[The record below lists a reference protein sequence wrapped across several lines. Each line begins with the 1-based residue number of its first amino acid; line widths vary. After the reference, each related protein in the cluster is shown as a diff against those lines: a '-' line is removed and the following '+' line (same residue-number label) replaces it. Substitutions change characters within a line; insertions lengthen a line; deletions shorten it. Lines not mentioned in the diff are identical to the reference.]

1 MSKTKTGAVWED
13 REVLFDLPFAY
24 LRLRPSEKIF
34 DRIEP
39 IEDTKGNS
47 GTKGRMVVTN
57 LRVIWHSLASP
68 RINLSIG
75 LNCVLS
81 TTTKVVNSGLR
92 GTTQAL
98 HLLAAF
104 RTSRYEFVF
113 TNLSPNCIR
122 HYTSVVGVHRAYA
135 ASRMYRDLK
144 LRTAVIQHKQLK
156 VLPLEKIC
164 LNEHS
169 IWNLSSD
176 SGNLGSMVVTNVRV
190 VWHADVND
198 AFNVSMPYITI
209 ESISMKDSKFGEALV
224 FVVRQES
231 GGYVLGFRADP
242 TERLRPLLAELR
254 ALHQAYNER
263 PIFGVEMT
271 WGNETTKPT
280 TDDIEELEEIGEPR
294 GEMGPNLYLASQLA
308 QNKSENEVQPVY
320 SSYLGL
326 AIEPLKE
333 GFTLKSLFEVQTN
346 S

>member
-1 MSKTKTGAVWED
+1 MSKAKTGSVWED

-24 LRLRPSEKIF
+24 LKLRPGEKIF

-57 LRVIWHSLASP
+57 LRIIWHSMSSP

-81 TTTKVVNSGLR
+81 TNTKVVNSGLR

-98 HLLAAF
+98 YMLAAF
-104 RTSRYEFVF
+104 KNNRYEFIF
-113 TNLSPNCIR
+113 TNLSPNCVR
-122 HYTSVVGVHRAYA
+122 HYTSVAGVHKAYA
-135 ASRMYRDLK
+135 GSRMYRDLK
-144 LRTAVIQHKQLK
+144 LRGAIIHNKHLRI
-156 VLPLEKIC
+156 LPLEKIC
-164 LNEHS
+164 LHEHS
-169 IWNLSSD
+169 LWNLSSD
-176 SGNLGSMVVTNVRV
+176 SGNLGTMVVTNVRV
-190 VWHADVND
+190 VWYADIND

-209 ESISMKDSKFGEALV
+209 ESISIRDSKFGEALV
-224 FVVRQES
+224 FVVRQTS

-242 TERLRPLLAELR
+242 RERLRPLLTELQ
-254 ALHQAYNER
+254 ALHQAYTEK
-263 PIFGVEMT
+263 PIFGIELT
-271 WGNETTKPT
+271 WNNENPKSAS
-280 TDDIEELEEIGEPR
+280 DDIEELEEIGEPR

-308 QNKSENEVQPVY
+308 QNKGEGESQPVY
-320 SSYLGL
+320 SPYLGL

-333 GFTLKSLFEVQTN
+333 GFTLKSLFEVQTT

>member
-1 MSKTKTGAVWED
+1 MAKAKSGAVWED

-24 LRLRPSEKIF
+24 LKLRAGEKIF

-57 LRVIWHSLASP
+57 LRIIWHSLSSP

-75 LNCVLS
+75 LNCILS
-81 TTTKVVNSGLR
+81 TSTKVVNSGLR

-98 HLLAAF
+98 YVLAAYK
-104 RTSRYEFVF
+104 TNRYEFIF
-113 TNLSPNCIR
+113 TNLSPNCVR
-122 HYTSVVGVHRAYA
+122 HYTSVTGVHKAYA

-144 LRTAVIQHKQLK
+144 LRGAIIHGKQLRM
-156 VLPLEKIC
+156 LPQEKIC
-164 LNEHS
+164 LHEHS

-176 SGNLGSMVVTNVRV
+176 SGNLGTLVVTNVRV
-190 VWHADVND
+190 VWYAEIND

-209 ESISMKDSKFGEALV
+209 ESVSIRDSKFGEALV
-224 FVVRQES
+224 FVVRPTS

-242 TERLRPLLAELR
+242 RERLRPLLTELQ
-254 ALHQAYNER
+254 ALHQAYTEK
-263 PIFGVEMT
+263 PIFGLEMT
-271 WGNETTKPT
+271 WGNEASKPA

-294 GEMGPNLYLASQLA
+294 GEMGPNLYLASQLS
-308 QNKSENEVQPVY
+308 QNKEEAEIQPVY
-320 SSYLGL
+320 SPYLGL

-333 GFTLKSLFEVQTN
+333 GFTLKSLFEVQT
-346 S
+346 SS

>member
-1 MSKTKTGAVWED
+1 MSKSKTGAVWED
-13 REVLFDLPFAY
+13 REVLFDLPFTY
-24 LRLRPSEKIF
+24 LRLRPGEKIF

-57 LRVIWHSLASP
+57 LRIIWHSMASP

-75 LNCVLS
+75 LNCILS
-81 TTTKVVNSGLR
+81 TNTKVVNSGLR

-98 HLLAAF
+98 NVLAAYK
-104 RTSRYEFVF
+104 SNKYEFIF
-113 TNLSPNCIR
+113 TNLSPNCVR
-122 HYTSVVGVHRAYA
+122 HYTSVAGVHKAYT

-144 LRTAVIQHKQLK
+144 LRGAIIHNKQLRM
-156 VLPLEKIC
+156 LPLEKIC

-176 SGNLGSMVVTNVRV
+176 SGNLGTLVVTNVRI
-190 VWHADVND
+190 VWVADVND

-209 ESISMKDSKFGEALV
+209 ESIAVKDSKFGEALV
-224 FVVRQES
+224 FVVRPQS

-242 TERLRPLLAELR
+242 RERLRPLVNELQ
-254 ALHQAYNER
+254 ALHQAYTEK
-263 PIFGVEMT
+263 PIFGIELT
-271 WGNETTKPT
+271 WHNEDAKPDV
-280 TDDIEELEEIGEPR
+280 DDIEELEEICEPR
-294 GEMGPNLYLASQLA
+294 GEMGPNLYLASQMA
-308 QNKSENEVQPVY
+308 QNKGDAESPPVY
-320 SSYLGL
+320 SPYLGL

-333 GFTLKSLFEVQTN
+333 GFTLKSLFEVQTT